1 MSNSETWAVALI
13 YLGFFGLVG
22 AAIWMTAT
30 AWPLWALILM
40 PTINIGGRSG
50 EKGEESQED

>member
-22 AAIWMTAT
+22 AAIWMTGT

-40 PTINIGGRSG
+40 PTIKAGGG
-50 EKGEESQED
+50 KGERVEEDVEE